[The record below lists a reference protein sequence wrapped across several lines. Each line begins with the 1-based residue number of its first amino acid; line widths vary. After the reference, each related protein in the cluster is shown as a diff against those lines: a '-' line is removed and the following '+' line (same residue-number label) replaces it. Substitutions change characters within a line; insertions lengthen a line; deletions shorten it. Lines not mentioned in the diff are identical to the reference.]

1 LDLRKEISAE
11 AKRLPYKVTKDSNE
25 NIKIKCPALSKE
37 FSPEEIS
44 AQVLR
49 KLINDA
55 TNYLGQEVTQAVIT
69 VPAYFNDSTSN
80 NGCGKIAGIEV
91 LRIINEPTAL

>member
-1 LDLRKEISAE
+1 
-11 AKRLPYKVTKDSNE
+11 VTKDSNE

-69 VPAYFNDSTSN
+69 VPAYFNDSQRQATMDA
-80 NGCGKIAGIEV
+80 GKLQV
-91 LRIINEPTAL
+91 LRFYELMNQLQL

>member
-1 LDLRKEISAE
+1 LLRILKTRIISRANAKRQAVINQKILFSVKDLLDLRKENSAE

-44 AQVLR
+44 SSIT
-49 KLINDA
+49 KIN
-55 TNYLGQEVTQAVIT
+55 
-69 VPAYFNDSTSN
+69 
-80 NGCGKIAGIEV
+80 
-91 LRIINEPTAL
+91 